1 MGINRFLRTIT
12 EQPNTGGGRK
22 NRTPP
27 TGVEGV
33 NLAAGGRSRDQL
45 SAPITASMRF
55 FMVEA
60 SNGLM
65 M

>member
-1 MGINRFLRTIT
+1 MRPGSLQIAR
-12 EQPNTGGGRK
+12 PDSK
-22 NRTPP
+22 TPP
-27 TGVEGV
+27 AMTVGGVKNWLPPV
-33 NLAAGGRSRDQL
+33 DQL